1 MPELALPRVAVVPSF
16 VAATRHH
23 GGEDHPDY
31 DSAAATRAE
40 AHPLRYV
47 EALLH
52 DVRERTDRIAGWVPS
67 THLWWVEGEEY
78 LGRLQIRHRL
88 NDFLRE
94 QGGHVGYYVV
104 PDHRR
109 KGHATSM
116 FGASLPV
123 AFALG
128 IDCALV
134 TCDHDNIASR
144 RVIERHGGLLQD
156 QRGAKLRYWVPT
168 S

>member
-16 VAATRHH
+16 VEATCRD

-31 DSAAATRAE
+31 NLAAAARAQ
-40 AHPLRYV
+40 ADALGFV
-47 EALLH
+47 EALLR
-52 DVRERTDRIAGWVPS
+52 DVRERSDRPDGWVPS
-67 THLWWVEGEEY
+67 THLWWVEGDEY

-88 NDFLRE
+88 TTFLRE

-104 PDHRR
+104 PAHRR
-109 KGHATSM
+109 LGHASSM
-116 FGASLPV
+116 FAASLPV
-123 AFALG
+123 SFALG

-134 TCDHDNIASR
+134 TCDRDNAASR

-156 QRGAKLRYWVPT
+156 ERAGKMRYWVPT